1 MEISHGRSGQRGG
14 FGGGFGGGGRG
25 GYMGAQE
32 ILEKSRNKGTAYR
45 AIVKG
50 LPASASWQD
59 LKVHPYFPLIARS
72 TAALKADGSLHKSGT
87 ILLNKSAK

>member
-1 MEISHGRSGQRGG
+1 MRVEISHGRARERGG
-14 FGGGFGGGGRG
+14 FGAGGGPGGYDRGGRG
-25 GYMGAQE
+25 GYVGPQD

-59 LKVHPYFPLIARS
+59 LKVCQ
-72 TAALKADGSLHKSGT
+72 
-87 ILLNKSAK
+87 LNFDEYLP